1 MGLLDYLPV
10 VGPAIQAAGGKYAAD
25 LAYKGQLATNA
36 ANAQQADLN
45 RQWQERMSNTAAQR
59 SVKDYLAAGLN
70 PALAYDRTAST
81 PGGAQ
86 ATMNNPRG
94 EQANILASSAGAVG
108 QMAMQAAQ
116 IRNVQ
121 AQTRQLNIESAARAE
136 GVRAQTELTKRQVPN
151 EELRG
156 DTIRQQRDMFAT
168 QWQDIVR
175 KLRTDILLGEGNVR
189 NIDADTYLKR
199 LGFPAAENQAAI
211 DRSVYGRYIRP
222 FINDAGS
229 LLNLG
234 RGIKDLTAPGGAP
247 TQQFRRAGKSVTFEA
262 APEREFKL
270 NEGGYTDP
278 RNPRTWRKDRNNR
291 NY

>member
-10 VGPAIQAAGGKYAAD
+10 IGPAIQAAGGKYASD
-25 LAYKGQLATNA
+25 LAYKGQVETNA

-45 RQWQERMSNTAAQR
+45 RQFQERMASTQAQR

-70 PALAYDRTAST
+70 PALAYDHTAAAPS
-81 PGGAQ
+81 GAQ
-86 ATMNNPRG
+86 AVMQNPRG
-94 EQANILASSAGAVG
+94 EQANLLASAAGQVG

-121 AQTRQLNIESAARAE
+121 AQTRQLNLESIARAE
-136 GVRAQTELTKRQVPN
+136 GVRAQTELTRRQVPN
-151 EELRG
+151 EELKG
-156 DTIRQQRDMFAT
+156 DTIRQQRDMFST
-168 QWQDIVR
+168 QWADIIQ
-175 KLRTDILLGEGNVR
+175 KLKNDILLGEGNVR

-211 DRSVYGRYIRP
+211 DRSLYGRYVRP

-234 RGIKDLTAPGGAP
+234 KGIKDLTGPGSGP
-247 TQQFRRAGKSVTFEA
+247 TAQFQRSGDRIRSSSSGTTYESQYKYERRKFKEQWGKY
-262 APEREFKL
+262 PEEF
-270 NEGGYTDP
+270 
-278 RNPRTWRKDRNNR
+278 
-291 NY
+291 